1 MGKERERDKEKK
13 KEREGEAHKKLVCP
27 ALHQIVGKRQRQ
39 TSKNKQIW
47 VKFYFR
53 CRFAAV
59 LGRQLAASRSH
70 TCTGNETEL
79 LSSSSSSS
87 RCGWRQ
93 SSSLCASAPQETLS
107 RQTRLV
113 CLHCCAIISYLQFS
127 LFFTLF
133 TLTHCGIWSDDS
145 LALGDA
151 CNFLWVHFFNTLC
164 FFCSVGYF
172 SIALFSSV

>member
-87 RCGWRQ
+87 RCGWQQ
-93 SSSLCASAPQETLS
+93 SSSLCLCPARNSIYADEISL
-107 RQTRLV
+107 LALM
-113 CLHCCAIISYLQFS
+113 CNHIISTI
-127 LFFTLF
+127 FTFLHTY
-133 TLTHCGIWSDDS
+133 TLWD
-145 LALGDA
+145 LER
-151 CNFLWVHFFNTLC
+151 
-164 FFCSVGYF
+164 
-172 SIALFSSV
+172 